1 MSYLRNNS
9 VVSTQTKGKQMSQMK
24 RVVEMVLCMYK
35 EGDDPRVIQKY
46 LDRQGVNQ
54 SVAEIVGIVNT
65 PYSNKWEDFSQTC
78 WQTHK

>member
-1 MSYLRNNS
+1 
-9 VVSTQTKGKQMSQMK
+9 MSQMK
-24 RVVEMVLCMYK
+24 RVVEVVLCMYK

-54 SVAEIVGIVNT
+54 SVAEIVGLVNAT
-65 PYSNKWEDFSQTC
+65 YKWEDFSQTC